1 MSDHN
6 FAQEEKRHKI
16 NHLSVIAKF
25 GTVVQ
30 FDGTV
35 LDYFYWAIKKWN
47 KCHILHIDVA
57 ELNLTSDDIERC
69 RTTLC
74 SENFTKSQKAEIAR
88 KKFDPT
94 R

>member
-6 FAQEEKRHKI
+6 FVQEEKRHKI

-35 LDYFYWAIKKWN
+35 LDYIYWAIKKWN
-47 KCHILHIDVA
+47 KCHVLHIDVA

-69 RTTLC
+69 RKIALFFIFYN
-74 SENFTKSQKAEIAR
+74 NFVIKIQINSYV
-88 KKFDPT
+88 
-94 R
+94 